1 MQKTQIKLY
10 TFITLFLLLIY
21 IFFFYIFE
29 FFTITHF
36 IHEHQNSPNIENYTE
51 DSSDNTILC
60 DVEPQNN
67 ILHTSLCEKTTL
79 EKPISLRDDKEFQ
92 ESIARMEELVEY
104 SRSDSIPSPSSEH
117 IDTNVGSES
126 TQSFD
131 EGSRFVLSF
140 DGELSSQIQSFD
152 SKNNIEEEQ
161 IAQEREFFSNFDNY
175 FDHLSDLHVNN
186 QQNINNNSQL
196 GINIDENEDINNRS
210 EISVDN
216 LSDISDTN
224 FDYLLE
230 ASLLSD
236 VEYTDSDTDTDSD
249 IEPIELNNYLPPQKS
264 AFEGLDISKMDQNVA
279 LQIFLNKMAEDLPM
293 LKNNYNNEELG
304 IGNTFTSES
313 NSDIN
318 NLDNSKPNKM
328 LNINSDNTLS
338 VNVVG
343 KETSNVSDIDKS
355 TTTFMDRSDLK
366 KKRMNQKMFGFSGRH
381 K

>member
-36 IHEHQNSPNIENYTE
+36 IHEHQNSPNIENNTE
-51 DSSDNTILC
+51 DSSGNTILC

-67 ILHTSLCEKTTL
+67 ILNTSLCEKTTL

-140 DGELSSQIQSFD
+140 DGELSSQIQSLD

-264 AFEGLDISKMDQNVA
+264 AFEGIDISKMDQNVA

-381 K
+381 Q

>member
-10 TFITLFLLLIY
+10 TFIILLFLLIY

-29 FFTITHF
+29 FFTITHI
-36 IHEHQNSPNIENYTE
+36 IHEHQNSPTIENNTE
-51 DSSDNTILC
+51 DHAENTILC

-67 ILHTSLCEKTTL
+67 ILNTSLCEEATL
-79 EKPISLRDDKEFQ
+79 HKPISLRDDKEFQ

-104 SRSDSIPSPSSEH
+104 SRSDNIPSPSSEH
-117 IDTNVGSES
+117 IDTTVGSEYIK
-126 TQSFD
+126 SFD
-131 EGSRFVLSF
+131 ECSNRFVLSF
-140 DGELSSQIQSFD
+140 DGEINSHIQSLD
-152 SKNNIEEEQ
+152 NKNNIEEQ
-161 IAQEREFFSNFDNY
+161 MAQEREFFSNFDTY
-175 FDHLSDLHVNN
+175 FDNSSDINVNN

-196 GINIDENEDINNRS
+196 GINIDESEDINNRS
-210 EISVDN
+210 EISVDS

-264 AFEGLDISKMDQNVA
+264 AFEGMDISKMDQNVA

-293 LKNNYNNEELG
+293 LKSNYNNEELG
-304 IGNTFTSES
+304 IGNPFTSES

-318 NLDNSKPNKM
+318 NLNNSKLNKM
-328 LNINSDNTLS
+328 LNINSDNTLN
-338 VNVVG
+338 VNEVG
-343 KETSNVSDIDKS
+343 KETSNTSNINKS
-355 TTTFMDRSDLK
+355 TTTSMDRSDLK
-366 KKRMNQKMFGFSGRH
+366 KKRMNQRIFGFSGRH
-381 K
+381 S